1 MSHIQVQ
8 DVNISGILAEAYN
21 YAVKARGSGRV
32 ASYIPQLSS
41 ANPKHLGI
49 SITDLDGKI
58 TQIGDCEHLFTMQ
71 SVSKVILLC
80 AAIEDVGYSR
90 VFEVVG
96 VEPTGDPFDS
106 IIRLENRSKIPLNP
120 MINAGAIAVTST
132 ITGKN
137 PHSRLEK
144 ILTLAGKLLGNP
156 DVYYSD
162 EVYRSE
168 TATGD
173 RNRALAYMMKS
184 NEIMVGDVEAHLE
197 VYFKCC
203 AMLVNCN
210 QLSYMGAVLANNGKA
225 LHGDEQIISEQTA
238 RLLRSLMLTC
248 GLYDESGRYAVSVGI
263 PSKSGVGGGIFGAVP
278 KLYGIATYSP
288 QLNEF
293 GNSVC
298 GIRAMEYLSEKLD
311 LNIL

>member
-1 MSHIQVQ
+1 MLKYPLQTE
-8 DVNISGILAEAYN
+8 NINEVLEEAYA
-21 YAVKARGSGRV
+21 YAIKGRGVGRV

-41 ANPKHLGI
+41 ADPDHLGI
-49 SITDLDGKI
+49 SITDLEGKI

-80 AAIEDVGYSR
+80 AAIEDVGHSD
-90 VFEVVG
+90 VFEIVG
-96 VEPTGDPFDS
+96 AEPTGDPFDS

-137 PHSRLEK
+137 PHRRLEK

-168 TATGD
+168 SATGD
-173 RNRALAYMMKS
+173 RNRAIAYMMKS
-184 NEIMVGDVEAHLE
+184 NEIMGGDVEEHLE
-197 VYFKCC
+197 VYFKSC
-203 AMLVNCN
+203 AILANCN
-210 QLSYMGAVLANNGKA
+210 QLSYMGAVLANNGKSID
-225 LHGDEQIISEQTA
+225 GDEQIISAQTA

-248 GLYDESGRYAVSVGI
+248 GLYDESGQYAVSVGI
-263 PSKSGVGGGIFGAVP
+263 PSKSGVGGGIFGTVP

-288 QLNEF
+288 QLNDF

-311 LNIL
+311 LNIF